1 MRWSD
6 FKFFAEH
13 MLSDEPWEG
22 DFPTAGKY
30 KFPQLAPVNYL
41 PELPVF
47 PINYLKSKSDKGRYW
62 YHCFT
67 GDKNFHRLY
76 THFEEYRELLQ
87 RAKGLISADFSLYRD
102 YHEIFLIE
110 SCRANRLID
119 YALQQAGIPMIP
131 TAGFAGESSWEWCFD
146 GLPKNSTVAITTN
159 TVNDRE
165 ARRLFVGGVNVMVEK
180 IQPTAIVV
188 CGKCPDW
195 LAKKFPD
202 IQIVQIPNY
211 SQMWHSRGKINGR
224 IRRSQRQSQR

>member
-1 MRWSD
+1 MNSVKSR
-6 FKFFAEH
+6 
-13 MLSDEPWEG
+13 
-22 DFPTAGKY
+22 GKW
-30 KFPQLAPVNYL
+30 
-41 PELPVF
+41 
-47 PINYLKSKSDKGRYW
+47 RYW

-67 GDKNFHRLY
+67 EDKYFHRLY
-76 THFEEYRELLQ
+76 THFQEYVELLQ

-102 YHEIFLIE
+102 WDEPYLITN
-110 SCRANRLID
+110 CRANRLVD

-146 GLPKNSTVAITTN
+146 GLPQNSTVAITTN

-180 IQPTAIVV
+180 IHPTAIVV

-195 LAKKFPD
+195 LAKKFPE

-211 SQMWHSRGKINGR
+211 SQMWHARWKANGR
-224 IRRSQRQSQR
+224 IRRSQRQS